1 MATLAELLK
10 KREELA
16 RTTGKKVLEVLDEAA
31 ATTAGAKEDN
41 VIVIDEAPVVFRQCV
56 INNVEV
62 LGETVS
68 KKNGKTYIRVALIGR
83 DLGSNATLRTWAL
96 LEKGQRVFAQGDL
109 ADFPCVHIP
118 FGKFGYAN
126 DSFIQ
131 PIKPEGVY
139 QHTSQKNA
147 ELWNE
152 IRMEGFAKAVQ
163 MATSATAVAVGG
175 RN

>member
-1 MATLAELLK
+1 MATLAEILK

-16 RTTGKKVLEVLDEAA
+16 RTEGKKLVNVLDEAQA
-31 ATTAGAKEDN
+31 EAAGATESN

-56 INNVEV
+56 VNNVEI

-68 KKNGKTYIRVALIGR
+68 QKNGKTYIRVALIGR
-83 DLGSNATLRTWAL
+83 DLGSNATIRTWAL
-96 LEKGQRVFAQGDL
+96 LEKGQKMFNTGDL

-118 FGKFGYAN
+118 HGKFGYAN
-126 DSFIQ
+126 DTFIQ

-163 MATSATAVAVGG
+163 TSVNANAVMAG
-175 RN
+175 R